1 MIRLMTLAAVAALAA
16 SGAAHAQP
24 VRVSLAGKS
33 VDQIHIE
40 LAAAARKVCMSEMNY
55 SPLTVGAFSRCYKA
69 TLKTARTT
77 LDSAV
82 ADSGARELAQR

>member
-1 MIRLMTLAAVAALAA
+1 MIRLMTLAAVAALSASAA
-16 SGAAHAQP
+16 QAEA

-33 VDQIHIE
+33 VDQIQVE
-40 LAAAARKVCMSEMNY
+40 LAAAARKVCLSETNS

-77 LDSAV
+77 LDGAM